1 MDAQTNVTS
10 TGQKIRTVDITVT
23 AAMAALV
30 FLGTY
35 IFKIPTISG
44 YVHLGDCMILL
55 TVALFG
61 MKKGAIAGA
70 IGGGLSD
77 FIGGYFYWVV
87 PTLLIKCMWAIV
99 MGLIMHKVLKDK
111 KGSFLIGAIAGGVLH
126 IIAYTLVRVVLYG
139 GKTAII
145 EIPALAFQTGAGIV
159 IGFVIYMLLKK
170 IRCSRSSV
178 RYGQIRIRKN
188 VINEK
193 EPGCQGR
200 ITWFFL

>member
-1 MDAQTNVTS
+1 MDAQTNITNA
-10 TGQKIRTVDITVT
+10 GQKIRTVDITVT

-61 MKKGAIAGA
+61 
-70 IGGGLSD
+70 GGLSD

-99 MGLIMHKVLKDK
+99 MSLIMHKVLKDK

-126 IIAYTLVRVVLYG
+126 IIAYTLVRAALYS

-145 EIPALAFQTGAGIV
+145 EIPALIFQTGAGIV

-170 IRCSRSSV
+170 SGVAARLSGMV
-178 RYGQIRIRKN
+178 K
-188 VINEK
+188 
-193 EPGCQGR
+193 
-200 ITWFFL
+200 

>member
-1 MDAQTNVTS
+1 
-10 TGQKIRTVDITVT
+10 
-23 AAMAALV
+23 
-30 FLGTY
+30 
-35 IFKIPTISG
+35 
-44 YVHLGDCMILL
+44 
-55 TVALFG
+55 

-145 EIPALAFQTGAGIV
+145 EIPALGIPDRRRYRDRICDLHAFE
-159 IGFVIYMLLKK
+159 
-170 IRCSRSSV
+170 
-178 RYGQIRIRKN
+178 KN
-188 VINEK
+188 QV
-193 EPGCQGR
+193 
-200 ITWFFL
+200 